1 MRRHYLFT
9 QDENERSVGEGKTNL
24 LQVWHA
30 RRRAMLEGDESAD
43 GGEAN
48 AQVAR
53 ELTLLWDLA
62 KPLSCWLLSR
72 EGYVAFFARA
82 AKALVQSLSSDAAA
96 IAVAQRDW
104 EYDLEGVGSVG
115 ESTKTASSLER
126 EQMPPEQF
134 REAVMQLA
142 ELVLSVESA
151 PSIFATFF
159 QELRVCL
166 AEPAALSPGSEPE
179 HDNANIV
186 KAVERL
192 TLRPL
197 NRIPKIGND
206 AFLQKLPPASDALRA
221 IRGLQPPDSREMSL
235 KQLLLSYNPRKF
247 ALSRAFPNKVRANA
261 AAIDKADGANAPKA
275 TAPDAE
281 MEAQHL
287 HKELIGAIGCGATPL
302 RGMNLHRNTEAR
314 WDPEQA
320 QPAALTEFPALKVTV
335 VGPPRCGK
343 TRLARVLTR
352 RLGLRYL
359 SLDGAVQRAVDR
371 KLRLRRLR
379 AATTAVTD
387 EAAEV
392 AEPPPAKET
401 EEAPE
406 TQTEEAPATETEAE
420 TDEELDGAF
429 TDADLDAM
437 LSGRVVPR
445 ATALAL
451 LRLEATRSLL
461 GTLFADELAGCG
473 WVVTNLGVRCALA
486 GVGVVMDDVYPHEL
500 APVGE
505 AGRSVAV
512 DYLVALTALPGE
524 LEQQL
529 AGSELAPTSR
539 RVYSARELAVLQAT
553 NPEMLAASGFAD
565 FLLPEKKP
573 EAETKAPE
581 QVEAGNP
588 PSDGPEP
595 GSEGQETDEPPTET
609 NEEENDGEVPSPEA
623 AVAAPP
629 PEPTPAERNEI
640 EPTGEPTLPFASLT
654 VAQFALRY
662 HEYVLRMQ
670 NELVVRR
677 SATLQSESAHLLV
690 VLATQSLS
698 VIRDHCIQTIT
709 GVCSSRLHVS
719 RQACAV
725 LLPADLSDASRPEK
739 VRWLLYGDWTE
750 LLEAEASS
758 TAEPFARLP
767 RRDAKRRLLSKW
779 REFCPVTSSDNAL
792 ALGDPMFATA
802 FSGRIY
808 LLASL
813 EAQRAFC
820 AHPLQFLRREPFV
833 SSSPR
838 RLWLVTTDA
847 GDVLE
852 PPYLEV
858 LETGLHTRAVRTAD
872 LLKTSASMALEMRL
886 MSGQVI
892 SPVEAAT
899 AVAEALKAQQLKRD
913 APSGWMLMDLPLT
926 AEVAAV
932 LLEQGCVPEAIV
944 LLDAEAPEGDNDGDA
959 DPSSTFAALRR
970 QQFQAETA
978 SAADVAQALGGTT
991 RVLTCPLFRQPRD
1004 TLAAIERE
1012 LNPLAPRL
1020 DSVEDGH
1027 MPKLVDEYDPTVVF
1041 APPPPE
1047 KDEEAQRT
1055 SSQDGDA
1062 ADLEAEAART
1072 RAMRLQGKTGRFCP
1086 VAWRSRGALVPGLP
1100 ANVCAF
1106 QQQLYA
1112 FAGEKERRAFE
1123 RDPAA
1128 FLPSGP
1134 RATAT
1139 LVPCVLLLGVRG
1151 SGRRH
1156 IAAALAQAQTEHAPV
1171 PVEYVEVDLAAVASG
1186 AERRRLLEE
1195 LKPEDARAQPDA
1207 LFVEALQAEL
1217 QRATNDWRSRQ
1228 VLQSPGS
1235 AATQAIERA
1244 AALVIAGLGPESS
1257 HIPTAATLEACFACE
1272 LFPTLVVPLV
1282 VSEDHAVNTLLSR
1295 WTASLPAPRRKLAL
1309 VRKKERNQEN
1319 GEDDGAT
1326 LEDEEDAGDEGEP
1339 MDLEAAREEESERLH
1354 KQFAE
1359 DQEALDQA
1367 LVSLR
1372 ARGVSVS
1379 ASVNASGG
1387 VRQTLKRVRR
1397 ALDAFMARREA
1408 LFERCEVLDMATG
1421 GATQQLLAS
1430 GELLVGKHGVA
1441 CPVTGRTDALSALA
1455 VVYRDQLYFPR
1466 SLEARQAFTA
1476 SPTRYLVRSSLPPT
1490 HPPTCCVTGAPLA
1503 GKTWVARELA
1513 TALGLVYV
1521 SPQSAVDW
1529 VVQCQG
1535 GSALRHRLLA
1545 IVEAQQSPL
1554 ADADATHDA
1563 ICTRLRSS
1571 ECQTR
1576 GWVLDGYLLERH
1588 ELQHSLQGLATSVG
1602 QPAVEGSS
1610 QSIQPDMLFVLE
1622 RDFQRASQA
1631 HQGDRSDPCAAFER
1645 WQRHR
1650 LELLDAWT
1658 RAFGAFHVRQ
1668 LDSSSNS
1675 LWRVA
1680 AQAQALL
1687 TEQQQLASCHAG
1699 AQASGCAACALG
1711 VSRSLNEL
1719 VVRQHPAF
1727 QSFCPVE
1734 LRAGRFNSSRCSSR
1748 MRCVDFRGS
1757 SFWISSD
1764 RGVAQF
1770 LASPEAFV
1778 GCLPGQIPA
1787 PASVE
1792 EDPEPWATQEEA
1804 EGEAKTLVAKAPV
1817 DASLLSLLTVPDCDF
1832 PELKGYCPVTF
1843 ALGSGAKDWASL
1855 RRGSVFFR
1863 ASYRSKAFFFASENA
1878 RRQFCAE
1885 PGRYAAQSLPVKLPP
1900 QVTLAK
1906 SYPGKLEQQL
1916 SAVLNE
1922 ALLALGSERPKFP
1935 QMSPRASACVFLALS
1950 LKALQRRHQATI
1962 TQSQARMEAEPRD
1975 EEEPDEDQKQRQ
1987 LQREEQAERE
1997 AIARR
2002 DAFARDCRLGEQL
2015 KAALTPAHAS
2025 CGSGAKGARLMREAQ
2040 DTSADVQHEEDGGD
2054 GAAEATDNATAE
2066 LLRRRFDFIVAGSV
2080 TADKPLSGDV
2090 AAIRG
2095 HARAAFLEYTTA
2107 STSS

>member
-1 MRRHYLFT
+1 MRRHYLFA

-24 LQVWHA
+24 LQLWHV

-82 AKALVQSLSSDAAA
+82 AKALVQPLSSDAAA

-115 ESTKTASSLER
+115 ESTKTASSPER
-126 EQMPPEQF
+126 EEMPSEQF

-142 ELVLSVESA
+142 ELVLPVESA
-151 PSIFATFF
+151 PSVFATFF
-159 QELRVCL
+159 QELRICL
-166 AEPAALSPGSEPE
+166 AEPAATLSPGSEPE
-179 HDNANIV
+179 HDDSNTV

-206 AFLQKLPPASDALRA
+206 AFLQKLPPASDALRI

-247 ALSRAFPNKVRANA
+247 ALSRAFPSKVRANA
-261 AAIDKADGANAPKA
+261 AAPGKADGANAPKS

-287 HKELIGAIGCGATPL
+287 HKKLVGAIGCGATPL
-302 RGMNLHRNTEAR
+302 RGMKLHRDTETR

-320 QPAALTEFPALKVTV
+320 QQAALTEFPPLKVTV

-392 AEPPPAKET
+392 AEPPPVKET

-406 TQTEEAPATETEAE
+406 TEA
-420 TDEELDGAF
+420 DEELDGEF

-451 LRLEATRSLL
+451 LRLEATP
-461 GTLFADELAGCG
+461 
-473 WVVTNLGVRCALA
+473 
-486 GVGVVMDDVYPHEL
+486 GVGVVTDDVYPYEL
-500 APVGE
+500 SPVGE
-505 AGRSVAV
+505 TARSVAV

-539 RVYSARELAVLQAT
+539 RVYSPRELAVLQAT
-553 NPEMLAASGFAD
+553 NPEVLAASGFAD
-565 FLLPEKKP
+565 FLLPEKRP

-581 QVEAGNP
+581 QVEAGNAS
-588 PSDGPEP
+588 SDGLEP
-595 GSEGQETDEPPTET
+595 GSEGQEADEPPTET
-609 NEEENDGEVPSPEA
+609 NEEENDGEVASPEA
-623 AVAAPP
+623 VVTAPP

-640 EPTGEPTLPFASLT
+640 EPTGEPTVPFGSLT

-670 NELVVRR
+670 RELGVRR
-677 SATLQSESAHLLV
+677 SATIQSESAHLLV

-698 VIRDHCIQTIT
+698 LTPSALLALLTALLTLRIVVLRASLTCQNSW
-709 GVCSSRLHVS
+709 GLSRFSVS

-725 LLPADLSDASRPEK
+725 SLPADLSDASRAEK

-758 TAEPFARLP
+758 AAESFARLP
-767 RRDAKRRLLSKW
+767 RRNVKRRLLSKW
-779 REFCPVTSSDNAL
+779 REFCPVTSSENAL
-792 ALGDPMFATA
+792 TLGDPMFAAA

-838 RLWLVTTDA
+838 RLWLVTTA
-847 GDVLE
+847 TGDVLE
-852 PPYLEV
+852 PSYLEM
-858 LETGLHTRAVRTAD
+858 LETGLHTRVVRTAE
-872 LLKTSASMALEMRL
+872 LLETSASMTLEMRL

-944 LLDAEAPEGDNDGDA
+944 LLDAEAPEGDNDGVA
-959 DPSSTFAALRR
+959 DLSSTFAALRG
-970 QQFQAETA
+970 QQFQAEKA

-1047 KDEEAQRT
+1047 KDEGAQHT
-1055 SSQDGDA
+1055 SPQDGDA
-1062 ADLEAEAART
+1062 ADLEAAAEAEAART

-1128 FLPSGP
+1128 FIPSGP

-1171 PVEYVEVDLAAVASG
+1171 TVEYVEVDLTAVASG

-1207 LFVEALQAEL
+1207 LFVEALQVEL
-1217 QRATNDWRSRQ
+1217 QRATNDWRPRQ

-1235 AATQAIERA
+1235 TATQATERA

-1257 HIPTAATLEACFACE
+1257 RIPTAAALEACFACE

-1282 VSEDHAVNTLLSR
+1282 ISEDHAVNTLLSR

-1309 VRKKERNQEN
+1309 VRKKERNQED

-1326 LEDEEDAGDEGEP
+1326 PEDEEDAGDEDEP

-1354 KQFAE
+1354 KQFTE
-1359 DQEALDQA
+1359 DQEALGEA
-1367 LVSLR
+1367 LISLR
-1372 ARGVSVS
+1372 ARGVNVS
-1379 ASVNASGG
+1379 ASVDASGAP
-1387 VRQTLKRVRR
+1387 RQTLKRVRR
-1397 ALDAFMARREA
+1397 TLDAFMTRREA
-1408 LFERCEVLDMATG
+1408 LFERCEVLDMAAG
-1421 GATQQLLAS
+1421 SATQQLLAS

-1441 CPVTGRTDALSALA
+1441 CPVTGRTDALSALT

-1466 SLEARQAFTA
+1466 SPEARQAFVA
-1476 SPTRYLVRSSLPPT
+1476 SPTRYLVRTSLPPT
-1490 HPPTCCVTGAPLA
+1490 HPPTCCVAGAPLA

-1545 IVEAQQSPL
+1545 IVEGQQSPL
-1554 ADADATHDA
+1554 TDADATHDA

-1588 ELQHSLQGLATSVG
+1588 ELQHSLQGLVTSVG
-1602 QPAVEGSS
+1602 QAAVEGSS

-1622 RDFQRASQA
+1622 RDFQRASQTHRGA
-1631 HQGDRSDPCAAFER
+1631 RSDLCAAFER

-1658 RAFGAFHVRQ
+1658 RNFGAFHVRQ

-1680 AQAQALL
+1680 AQARALL

-1711 VSRSLNEL
+1711 VSRSLEEL
-1719 VVRQHPAF
+1719 VARQHPVF

-1734 LRAGRFNSSRCSSR
+1734 LRAERFYSSRCSSR

-1770 LASPEAFV
+1770 LATPEAFV
-1778 GCLPGQIPA
+1778 GCLTGQTPA
-1787 PASVE
+1787 AASVE
-1792 EDPEPWATQEEA
+1792 EGQEPWATQEEV
-1804 EGEAKTLVAKAPV
+1804 EDEAKTLVAKAPV
-1817 DASLLSLLTVPDCDF
+1817 DASLLSLLTVPDCSF

-1843 ALGSGAKDWASL
+1843 ALGSGDKDWASL

-1863 ASYRSKAFFFASENA
+1863 ASYRSKAFFFVSENA
-1878 RRQFCAE
+1878 RRRFCAE
-1885 PGRYAAQSLPVKLPP
+1885 PSRYAAQSLPVKLPP

-1935 QMSPRASACVFLALS
+1935 QMSTRASACVFLALS
-1950 LKALQRRHQATI
+1950 LKALQRRYQAAI
-1962 TQSQARMEAEPRD
+1962 KQSQARTEAEPRD
-1975 EEEPDEDQKQRQ
+1975 EEEPDEEQKQRQ

-2002 DAFARDCRLGEQL
+2002 EAFARDCRLGEQL

-2040 DTSADVQHEEDGGD
+2040 DTSADVQHKEEEGG
-2054 GAAEATDNATAE
+2054 GAAEATDDATAE
-2066 LLRRRFDFIVAGSV
+2066 LLRRRFDFIMAGSA
-2080 TADKPLSGDV
+2080 TADKPLSSDV